1 MMTLFFIHGWASNST
16 VWPRAFIKPTTYLY
30 HSECFPEYSHLDAA
44 FCQAWSEQAV
54 PMTVIGWS
62 LGGMLALQ
70 LAAAYPERIGKLI
83 LIGST
88 AKFVNSGDYECG
100 LSLSLVKNLARKL
113 AKNPQQTQL
122 DFYKLMFSANEQ
134 KVLENF
140 ISMIAPSMLNI
151 HPDSLRMGLDYLV
164 KTDLRSLLPSI
175 KIPSLIIH
183 GTKDAICPIDA
194 AYYLASHL
202 PNSQLISLPEAG
214 HIPFYSQLKNCLPYI
229 MEDYIAHE

>member
-1 MMTLFFIHGWASNST
+1 MFFIHGWASDSS
-16 VWPRAFIKPTTYLY
+16 VWPYELIKPATYLY
-30 HSECFPEYSHLDAA
+30 HCERFPDYDHLDST
-44 FCQAWSEQAV
+44 FGQAWSEQAV

-88 AKFVNSGDYECG
+88 AKFITTSDYKHG
-100 LSLSLVKNLARKL
+100 LSLGMVKNMNRKL
-113 AKNPQQTQL
+113 AKNSEQTL
-122 DFYKLMFSANEQ
+122 IEFYKLMFSAHEQ
-134 KVLENF
+134 KASEQF
-140 ISMIAPSMLNI
+140 IQMTAPSMLNI
-151 HPDSLRMGLDYLV
+151 SSDTLGTGLDYLMT
-164 KTDLRSLLPSI
+164 TDLRSLLPSI
-175 KIPSLIIH
+175 RTPSLIIH

-202 PNSQLISLPEAG
+202 PNSQLISLPGAG
-214 HIPFYSQLKNCLPYI
+214 HIPFYSQLNHCLPYI

>member
-1 MMTLFFIHGWASNST
+1 MGMFFIHGWASNST
-16 VWPRAFIKPTTYLY
+16 VWPRELIKPATYVY
-30 HSECFPEYSHLDAA
+30 DYERFPDYDHLDAA
-44 FCQAWSEQAV
+44 FCQAWSGQAV

-88 AKFVNSGDYECG
+88 AKFITSGDYTWG
-100 LSLSLVKNLARKL
+100 LSLSIVKNMNRKL
-113 AKNPQQTQL
+113 ANNSEKTL
-122 DFYKLMFSANEQ
+122 IEFYKLMFSANEQ
-134 KVLENF
+134 KASEQF

-151 HPDSLRMGLDYLV
+151 HPDTLTTGLDYLM

-214 HIPFYSQLKNCLPYI
+214 HIPFYSQINNCLPYI